1 MPFIIS
7 QRNKISKFH
16 FSENKDYNI
25 SENKE
30 YPELSVYD
38 GVDNCSWNGGRVN
51 CLLNTQFDY
60 NVFKAYQALK
70 IPVFLTF
77 SSPFID
83 IADKRGNELLE
94 IIANQKI
101 RNGVIIVNETLRQ
114 FIRKKYP
121 ELIIIYSITGHSNNY
136 KDFDI
141 TLENRYDLIVPRFEN
156 VFNPEF
162 LKVCDTSKYEI
173 MLNDTCS
180 YGCKMWNTHFKAI
193 AEANLKDIGIQEARK
208 IQECWIP
215 GFDYITDSQC
225 ECMDLSKDAILKAK
239 SLGYKHFKIS
249 GRENKPEELLSDLN
263 KYFER
268 L

>member
-1 MPFIIS
+1 M
-7 QRNKISKFH
+7 K
-16 FSENKDYNI
+16 
-25 SENKE
+25 
-30 YPELSVYD
+30 YPEISVYD
-38 GVDNCSWNGGRVN
+38 GVNNCSWNGGRVN

-60 NVFKAYQALK
+60 NVFKAYQALG

-83 IADKRGNELLE
+83 INDKTGNELLE

-114 FIRKKYP
+114 LIRRKYP

-136 KDFDI
+136 KEFDI

-193 AEANLKDIGIQEARK
+193 AEANLREIDLQEARK

-215 GFDYITDSQC
+215 GFDTITDSLC
-225 ECMDLSKDAILKAK
+225 ECMDLTKEAIIKAK
-239 SLGYKHFKIS
+239 NLGYKHWKIS
-249 GRENKPEELLSDLN
+249 GRENKPDELLFDLK

-268 L
+268 F